1 VEGEWLLSVE
11 GRVRLTVRVAK
22 ERVPWSEKAK
32 IATRMRVRLGVRMR
46 RRGAMRDNRDNRRSA
61 PSCERVALSN

>member
-22 ERVPWSEKAK
+22 ERVPWSENAK
-32 IATRMRVRLGVRMR
+32 ITTRMRVRLHVRK
-46 RRGAMRDNRDNRRSA
+46 GLH
-61 PSCERVALSN
+61 E